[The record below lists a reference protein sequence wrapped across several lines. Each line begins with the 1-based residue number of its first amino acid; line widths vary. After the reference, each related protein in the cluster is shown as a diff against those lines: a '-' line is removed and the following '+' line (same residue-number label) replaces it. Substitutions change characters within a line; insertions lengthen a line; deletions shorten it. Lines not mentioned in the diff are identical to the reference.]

1 MTQIS
6 FLTGQLILLGG
17 WLLYRLAAFWKN
29 KRIDR
34 KNELR
39 QIFFLIN
46 LLVIL
51 RFTFY
56 PFSKVDGKVQPLI
69 FDAAAVLPLRV
80 NLVPFRLL
88 TDYES
93 KRDMLI
99 NIIGNFAMFIPTGVM
114 VPLIYKSR
122 NTLLRVVGVG
132 VLLSLIIELIQLPF
146 AVRASDIDDLILN
159 TAGCLLGYGL
169 YAIARTIRRAICR
182 RRTKSTQSAS
192 V

>member
-29 KRIDR
+29 KRIDW

-122 NTLLRVVGVG
+122 NTLLRAVGVG

-169 YAIARTIRRAICR
+169 YAIARTICRAICR
-182 RRTKSTQSAS
+182 RRTQSAQS
-192 V
+192 APV

>member
-29 KRIDR
+29 KRIDW

-46 LLVIL
+46 LMVIL

-56 PFSKVDGKVQPLI
+56 PFSKVDGKVQLLI
-69 FDAAAVLPLRV
+69 FDPTAVFPLRV
-80 NLVPFRLL
+80 NLIPFRLL
-88 TDYES
+88 TDYDS

-99 NIIGNFAMFIPTGVM
+99 NVIGNFAMFVPTGVV

-122 NTLLRVVGVG
+122 NTLLRVVSVG
-132 VLLSLIIELIQLPF
+132 ALLSLTIELIQLPF

-159 TAGCLLGYGL
+159 TAGCLLGYGI
-169 YAIARTIRRAICR
+169 YAAGRGIRRAIR
-182 RRTKSTQSAS
+182 RVRAKAVDTAP

>member
-1 MTQIS
+1 MIQIS

-29 KRIDR
+29 KRIDW

-122 NTLLRVVGVG
+122 NTLLRAVGVG

-182 RRTKSTQSAS
+182 RRTKSAQSAPA
-192 V
+192 

>member
-29 KRIDR
+29 KRIDW

-122 NTLLRVVGVG
+122 NTLLRAVGVG

-182 RRTKSTQSAS
+182 RRTQSAQS
-192 V
+192 APV

>member
-29 KRIDR
+29 KRIDW

-56 PFSKVDGKVQPLI
+56 PFSKVDGKVQKKTEEEKERIKKFSVLWDINFNIFSCIRVGLKIPLKKE
-69 FDAAAVLPLRV
+69 P
-80 NLVPFRLL
+80 
-88 TDYES
+88 
-93 KRDMLI
+93 
-99 NIIGNFAMFIPTGVM
+99 
-114 VPLIYKSR
+114 
-122 NTLLRVVGVG
+122 G
-132 VLLSLIIELIQLPF
+132 VLLSVGIGF
-146 AVRASDIDDLILN
+146 
-159 TAGCLLGYGL
+159 
-169 YAIARTIRRAICR
+169 
-182 RRTKSTQSAS
+182 
-192 V
+192 

>member
-1 MTQIS
+1 MIQIS

-29 KRIDR
+29 KRIDW

-99 NIIGNFAMFIPTGVM
+99 NIIGNF
-114 VPLIYKSR
+114 
-122 NTLLRVVGVG
+122 
-132 VLLSLIIELIQLPF
+132 
-146 AVRASDIDDLILN
+146 
-159 TAGCLLGYGL
+159 
-169 YAIARTIRRAICR
+169 
-182 RRTKSTQSAS
+182 
-192 V
+192 